1 MDGDW
6 DSFRTQLGGDLGY
19 GMGDWFSLPERSVV
33 RVETDRPFAEEKA
46 RKDEGGRPIVLAS
59 VSGPN
64 AVGYPR
70 TSTIASDSSESR
82 HAAHPQ
88 PHGVKR
94 CRINR
99 DGWVVFEVPVN
110 VGSNEISS
118 YNYSCREPDK
128 SGLWAAIER
137 KLRL

>member
-6 DSFRTQLGGDLGY
+6 DSFRTQLGGEFGY

-33 RVETDRPFAEEKA
+33 RVRTGRPFAEGKA
-46 RKDEGGRPIVLAS
+46 QEDRGGRRVVLAS

-64 AVGYPR
+64 AFGYPR
-70 TSTIASDSSESR
+70 SSTIAGDSSESR

-88 PHGVKR
+88 PHGEKR

-110 VGSNEISS
+110 VGSDEISS
-118 YNYSCREPDK
+118 HNYSCREPDK
-128 SGLWAAIER
+128 SGLWAAIE
-137 KLRL
+137 LRLRP